1 MPVGSSRR
9 DVMTM
14 RVVSDGPRLRLFDGH
29 ADHRQRPSSYE
40 WMMRTALCRKGWCES
55 DKAYPPSAG
64 KVSWNA
70 GDRVFLSAE
79 PQDVE
84 TVSVEHGRHSP

>member
-1 MPVGSSRR
+1 
-9 DVMTM
+9 MTM

-84 TVSVEHGRHSP
+84 TVSRSMGFQPP